1 MSDKKILV
9 ILTGGT
15 ISMKK
20 DTTNEKTVLNLD
32 TSDLT
37 HSLKGALRAIEI
49 DFIEHSFKPSPYITP
64 DDMFNFGKLIESK
77 LSSGYDGFVLAHGTD
92 TIEETAY
99 FLDLYL
105 NTDKPVVLTGSMRNQ
120 SELGYDGILNLA
132 SSILVASSESS
143 KNRGVLV
150 VLNDEIN
157 AASEVTKT
165 HTVSLDT
172 FKSEEFGPL
181 GIVDDRNVLYYRES
195 TKNKHKISFT
205 KLNKN
210 VEIIKVAAGTTSNLI
225 NYLVDQQVD
234 GIVLE
239 ALGRGNV
246 PPQMIPGIKNAISH
260 NIPIL
265 LVSRCH
271 KGRVLDTYAYEGGGY
286 HLSSLGVIM
295 GGNLNSQKARI
306 LLLLLLSANIDKKH
320 YVDYI

>member
-1 MSDKKILV
+1 MNKKILV

-20 DTTNEKTVLNLD
+20 DFTNEKTVLNLD
-32 TSDLT
+32 TSVLT
-37 HSLKGALRAIEI
+37 SNLKDALRAIEI
-49 DFIEHSFKPSPYITP
+49 EIIEHSFKPSPYITP
-64 DDMFNFGKLIESK
+64 DDMFTFGKLIESN
-77 LSSGYDGFVLAHGTD
+77 LSKGYDGFVIAHGTD

-105 NTDKPVVLTGSMRNQ
+105 DTKKPVILTGSMRNQ
-120 SELGYDGILNLA
+120 SDLGYDGILNLA
-132 SSILVASSESS
+132 SSILVAAEKDSI
-143 KNRGVLV
+143 NRGVLV

-157 AASEVTKT
+157 AAAEVTKT

-181 GIVDDRNVLYYRES
+181 GIVDDKNVLYYRQS
-195 TKNKHKISFT
+195 SKSKPKIRFT
-205 KLNKN
+205 KLTKN
-210 VEIIKVAAGTTSNLI
+210 VEIIKVASGTTSNMI
-225 NYLVDQQVD
+225 NYLVDNKVD
-234 GIVLE
+234 GIIIE

-246 PPQMIPGIKNAISH
+246 TPMMIPGIKNAIEKK
-260 NIPIL
+260 IPIL

-271 KGRVLDTYAYEGGGY
+271 KGRVLDTYGYEGGGY
-286 HLSSLGVIM
+286 HLSSLGVMM

-306 LLLLLLSANIDKKH
+306 LLMMLLSANVDRKT